1 MRFKQKMLTLCVVPL
16 LLLTVLSLISGMAQ
30 FRSGMYEETE
40 SRLKSSALA
49 AMNLYDSQGYGNYA
63 MKEDG
68 NVWRGMN
75 FNISKETSLV
85 DSLKEQTEVDITF
98 FFRDT
103 AVMTSICDRNGTR
116 WIGMM
121 AGENIKKY
129 TLQQGAQLWYRNID
143 IDGKMCHAYIIPIVQ
158 PGDGSVIGAL
168 MASVSTQNLE
178 NRIKRYIG
186 TSAAVCVAVL
196 MVVALVIFCYIG
208 SLTKVIHNVREV
220 LLKVSEGDLT
230 DGRLAGTHRRDE
242 FGELSSG
249 TEKLRIKMAGLMEEI
264 RAGVEKLTQAV
275 DKLNVTLGKNVDSAH
290 EMSRSVEKI
299 NVTANNQKQGTE
311 SAESDVEITRQAI
324 DQMLKEIADI
334 SELSEHMAQLST
346 TSKEILDELFYSSR
360 DSQETVKN
368 ISEQVTETNNSVQ
381 QIRSVTEYIINI
393 ADETNLLALNASIEA
408 ARAGEADRGFAV
420 VATQIQKLA
429 EESNSSVS
437 RIEDNI
443 QLLVEKI
450 TGIVGVMGMVNEML
464 QKQEQN
470 VNRTKDIFD
479 KIHQDVMEITYRE
492 TNMQQS
498 VSGMNQAKDNM
509 SNIIIELSESARNNA
524 NLSENAAEMTT
535 QMMHGMEGLEA
546 LTVDLTELANRLDRN
561 LKSFR
566 LD

>member
-1 MRFKQKMLTLCVVPL
+1 
-16 LLLTVLSLISGMAQ
+16 
-30 FRSGMYEETE
+30 
-40 SRLKSSALA
+40 
-49 AMNLYDSQGYGNYA
+49 
-63 MKEDG
+63 
-68 NVWRGMN
+68 
-75 FNISKETSLV
+75 
-85 DSLKEQTEVDITF
+85 
-98 FFRDT
+98 
-103 AVMTSICDRNGTR
+103 
-116 WIGMM
+116 
-121 AGENIKKY
+121 
-129 TLQQGAQLWYRNID
+129 
-143 IDGKMCHAYIIPIVQ
+143 
-158 PGDGSVIGAL
+158 
-168 MASVSTQNLE
+168 
-178 NRIKRYIG
+178 
-186 TSAAVCVAVL
+186 
-196 MVVALVIFCYIG
+196 
-208 SLTKVIHNVREV
+208 
-220 LLKVSEGDLT
+220 
-230 DGRLAGTHRRDE
+230 
-242 FGELSSG
+242 
-249 TEKLRIKMAGLMEEI
+249 MEEI

-275 DKLNVTLGKNVDSAH
+275 DKLNVTLCKNVDSAH

-311 SAESDVEITRQAI
+311 SAESDVEVTRQAI

-346 TSKEILDELFYSSR
+346 ASKEILDELFHSSR

-368 ISEQVTETNNSVQ
+368 ISEQVTETNDSVQ
-381 QIRSVTEYIINI
+381 QIRSVTEYIISI

-408 ARAGEADRGFAV
+408 ARAGEAGRGFAV

-443 QLLVEKI
+443 QLLVGKI
-450 TGIVGVMGMVNEML
+450 TGIVGVMGTVNEAL

-509 SNIIIELSESARNNA
+509 SNSIIELSESARNNA

-535 QMMHGMEGLEA
+535 QMMHGMEGLEI

>member
-103 AVMTSICDRNGTR
+103 AVMTSICDCNGTR

-196 MVVALVIFCYIG
+196 MAVAIVIFCYIG

-242 FGELSSG
+242 FWELSSG

-275 DKLNVTLGKNVDSAH
+275 DKLNVTLCKNVDSAH

-311 SAESDVEITRQAI
+311 SAESDVEVTRQAI
-324 DQMLKEIADI
+324 EQMLKEIADI

-346 TSKEILDELFYSSR
+346 ASKEILDELFHSSR

-368 ISEQVTETNNSVQ
+368 ISEQVTETNDSVQ
-381 QIRSVTEYIINI
+381 QIRSVTEYIISI

-408 ARAGEADRGFAV
+408 VRAGEAGRGFAV

-443 QLLVEKI
+443 QLLVGKI
-450 TGIVGVMGMVNEML
+450 TGIVGVMGTVNEAL

-535 QMMHGMEGLEA
+535 QMMHGMEGLEI

>member
-1 MRFKQKMLTLCVVPL
+1 MRFKQKMLTICVVPL

-30 FRSGMYEETE
+30 FRAGMYEETE

-103 AVMTSICDRNGTR
+103 AVMTSICDHNDTR

-196 MVVALVIFCYIG
+196 MVVAIVIFCYIG

-230 DGRLAGTHRRDE
+230 DGRLTGTHRRDE

-346 TSKEILDELFYSSR
+346 ASKEILDELFYSSR

-368 ISEQVTETNNSVQ
+368 ISEQVTETNDSVQ

-408 ARAGEADRGFAV
+408 ARAGEAGRGFAV

-429 EESNSSVS
+429 EESNNSVS

-450 TGIVGVMGMVNEML
+450 TGIVGVMGTVNEAL

-535 QMMHGMEGLEA
+535 QMMHGMGGLEI

>member
-1 MRFKQKMLTLCVVPL
+1 
-16 LLLTVLSLISGMAQ
+16 
-30 FRSGMYEETE
+30 
-40 SRLKSSALA
+40 
-49 AMNLYDSQGYGNYA
+49 
-63 MKEDG
+63 
-68 NVWRGMN
+68 
-75 FNISKETSLV
+75 
-85 DSLKEQTEVDITF
+85 
-98 FFRDT
+98 
-103 AVMTSICDRNGTR
+103 
-116 WIGMM
+116 
-121 AGENIKKY
+121 
-129 TLQQGAQLWYRNID
+129 
-143 IDGKMCHAYIIPIVQ
+143 
-158 PGDGSVIGAL
+158 
-168 MASVSTQNLE
+168 
-178 NRIKRYIG
+178 
-186 TSAAVCVAVL
+186 
-196 MVVALVIFCYIG
+196 
-208 SLTKVIHNVREV
+208 
-220 LLKVSEGDLT
+220 
-230 DGRLAGTHRRDE
+230 
-242 FGELSSG
+242 
-249 TEKLRIKMAGLMEEI
+249 MEEI

-275 DKLNVTLGKNVDSAH
+275 DKLNVTLCKNVDSAH

-311 SAESDVEITRQAI
+311 SAESDVEVTRQAI

-346 TSKEILDELFYSSR
+346 ASKEILDELFHSSR

-368 ISEQVTETNNSVQ
+368 ISEQVTETNDSVQ
-381 QIRSVTEYIINI
+381 QIRSVTEYIISI

-408 ARAGEADRGFAV
+408 ARAGEAGRGFAV

-443 QLLVEKI
+443 QLLVGKI
-450 TGIVGVMGMVNEML
+450 TGIVGVMRTVNEAL

-535 QMMHGMEGLEA
+535 QMMHGMEGLEI

>member
-1 MRFKQKMLTLCVVPL
+1 
-16 LLLTVLSLISGMAQ
+16 
-30 FRSGMYEETE
+30 
-40 SRLKSSALA
+40 
-49 AMNLYDSQGYGNYA
+49 
-63 MKEDG
+63 
-68 NVWRGMN
+68 
-75 FNISKETSLV
+75 
-85 DSLKEQTEVDITF
+85 
-98 FFRDT
+98 
-103 AVMTSICDRNGTR
+103 
-116 WIGMM
+116 
-121 AGENIKKY
+121 
-129 TLQQGAQLWYRNID
+129 
-143 IDGKMCHAYIIPIVQ
+143 
-158 PGDGSVIGAL
+158 
-168 MASVSTQNLE
+168 
-178 NRIKRYIG
+178 
-186 TSAAVCVAVL
+186 
-196 MVVALVIFCYIG
+196 
-208 SLTKVIHNVREV
+208 
-220 LLKVSEGDLT
+220 
-230 DGRLAGTHRRDE
+230 
-242 FGELSSG
+242 
-249 TEKLRIKMAGLMEEI
+249 
-264 RAGVEKLTQAV
+264 
-275 DKLNVTLGKNVDSAH
+275 
-290 EMSRSVEKI
+290 MSRSVEKI

-311 SAESDVEITRQAI
+311 SAESDVEVTRKAI

-334 SELSEHMAQLST
+334 SELSDHMAQLST
-346 TSKEILDELFYSSR
+346 ASKEILDELFHSSR

-368 ISEQVTETNNSVQ
+368 ISEQVTETNDSVQ
-381 QIRSVTEYIINI
+381 QIRSVTEYIISI

-408 ARAGEADRGFAV
+408 ARAGEAGRGFAV

-450 TGIVGVMGMVNEML
+450 TGIVGVMGTVNEAL

-535 QMMHGMEGLEA
+535 QMMHGMEGLEI